1 MKLLPRSRRHGQQ
14 MQNSL
19 MQAAKMEESPHQK
32 ILVVDDDVELCELLS
47 EYLEPEGFEVESV
60 HDGKQ
65 GLDRCLSGKFDLLIL
80 DVMLP
85 SLKGFEALRRI
96 RAQSSIPVIMLTAK
110 GDGVDRILGLE
121 SGADDYVPKPFNPRE
136 LLARIQA
143 VMRRYSPV
151 SEPFL
156 PKHECVVLGDV
167 ELDVGARTVRCKNRA
182 VELTSM
188 EFDLLAL
195 FLKAPGQVIAR
206 EEMVTKVLG
215 RELAPFDRSI
225 DVHVSNLRRK
235 LGSTRDGTER
245 IKAIRSVGYVY
256 AMPGTLRVR

>member
-1 MKLLPRSRRHGQQ
+1 
-14 MQNSL
+14 MQHHESKSPNAL
-19 MQAAKMEESPHQK
+19 MQAPKTEEASHQK

-47 EYLEPEGFEVESV
+47 EYLQPEGYQVESV
-60 HDGKQ
+60 HDGRQ
-65 GLDRCLSGKFDLLIL
+65 GLERCLSGKCALLIL

-85 SLKGFEALRRI
+85 GLKGFELLRRI
-96 RAQSSIPVIMLTAK
+96 RAQSGIPVIMLTAK
-110 GDGVDRILGLE
+110 GDDVDRILGLE

-143 VMRRYSPV
+143 VLRRYSAA
-151 SEPFL
+151 SEAFL
-156 PKHECVVLGDV
+156 PKHARIVLGDV
-167 ELDVGARTVRCKNRA
+167 ELDSGARSVRCRNRTI
-182 VELTSM
+182 ELTSM

-206 EEMVTKVLG
+206 EEIVTKVLG
-215 RELAPFDRSI
+215 HDLAPFERSI
-225 DVHVSNLRRK
+225 DVHVSNLRKK

-256 AMPGTLRVR
+256 AMPCQAS